1 MPTIDLDRIAAVRLM
16 NRVDTKFLAD
26 ERQCMRLFEEAA
38 DRYYVQAIGTV
49 RACRYSTL
57 YYDTPQWEM
66 YHLHH
71 NRRLTRQK
79 IRTRTYVETGVTYL
93 EVKNKSNKGRTHKR
107 RMALDRSLFAAA
119 ATDTAAADFL
129 RREARYAPETLSPS
143 LATRFVR
150 VTLVNHAMTE
160 RLTIDFDLHFD
171 NVRAADGGNK
181 DMNGRG
187 DMDTIGCEDMNTIGP
202 GDMDINGCGNNG
214 MTGMDN
220 GFRPAAEASFG
231 HTASLGRLVVIEL
244 KQDALAPSPMKQL
257 LAQLRVKPFKMS
269 KYCIGEALTNP
280 LVKHNRFKAKIRA
293 IGKMAA
299 HDSNIN
305 DML

>member
-26 ERQCMRLFEEAA
+26 ERQCMRLLEEAA

-79 IRTRTYVETGVTYL
+79 VRTRTYVETGVSFL
-93 EVKNKSNKGRTHKR
+93 EVKNKSNKGRTRKL
-107 RMALDRSLFAAA
+107 RMRIGGGIFATAPSDAEAAA
-119 ATDTAAADFL
+119 FL
-129 RREARYAPETLSPS
+129 RQKSSYAPDTLTPS

-150 VTLVNHAMTE
+150 VTLVNRAMTE
-160 RLTIDFDLHFD
+160 RLTIDFDLHFT
-171 NVRAADGGNK
+171 NVRAGAGEAERGAAAASGGAGAERHR
-181 DMNGRG
+181 DANG
-187 DMDTIGCEDMNTIGP
+187 
-202 GDMDINGCGNNG
+202 
-214 MTGMDN
+214 
-220 GFRPAAEASFG
+220 
-231 HTASLGRLVVIEL
+231 TASLGGLAIIEL
-244 KQDALAPSPMKQL
+244 KQDTTAPSPMKEIL
-257 LAQLRVKPFKMS
+257 TRLRIKPFKIS

-280 LVKHNRFKAKIRA
+280 HVKRNRFKAKLRA
-293 IGKMAA
+293 IDKMSRNANK
-299 HDSNIN
+299 NIT
-305 DML
+305 L

>member
-79 IRTRTYVETGVTYL
+79 VRTRTYVETGVSFL
-93 EVKNKSNKGRTHKR
+93 EVKNKSNKGRTRKL
-107 RMALDRSLFAAA
+107 RMRIGGGIFTTAPSDAEAAA
-119 ATDTAAADFL
+119 FL
-129 RREARYAPETLSPS
+129 RQKSSYAPDTLTPS

-150 VTLVNHAMTE
+150 VTLVNRAMTE
-160 RLTIDFDLHFD
+160 RLTIDFDLHFT
-171 NVRAADGGNK
+171 NVRAGTEEAERGAAAASGGADAERHR
-181 DMNGRG
+181 DANG
-187 DMDTIGCEDMNTIGP
+187 
-202 GDMDINGCGNNG
+202 
-214 MTGMDN
+214 
-220 GFRPAAEASFG
+220 
-231 HTASLGRLVVIEL
+231 TASLGGLAIIEL
-244 KQDALAPSPMKQL
+244 KQDTTAPSPMKEI
-257 LAQLRVKPFKMS
+257 LARLRIKPFKIS

-280 LVKHNRFKAKIRA
+280 HVKRNRFKAKLRA
-293 IGKMAA
+293 IDKMSRNANK
-299 HDSNIN
+299 NIT
-305 DML
+305 L

>member
-1 MPTIDLDRIAAVRLM
+1 MLPVWQRMPTIDLDRIAAVRLM

-79 IRTRTYVETGVTYL
+79 VRTRTYVETGVSFL
-93 EVKNKSNKGRTHKR
+93 EVKNKSNKGRTRKL
-107 RMALDRSLFAAA
+107 RMRIGGGIFATAPSDAEAAA
-119 ATDTAAADFL
+119 FL
-129 RREARYAPETLSPS
+129 RQKSSYAPDTLTPS

-150 VTLVNHAMTE
+150 VTLVNRAMTE
-160 RLTIDFDLHFD
+160 RLTIDFDLHFT
-171 NVRAADGGNK
+171 NVRAGAEEAERSAAAASGGADAERHR
-181 DMNGRG
+181 DANG
-187 DMDTIGCEDMNTIGP
+187 
-202 GDMDINGCGNNG
+202 
-214 MTGMDN
+214 
-220 GFRPAAEASFG
+220 
-231 HTASLGRLVVIEL
+231 TASLGGLAIIEL
-244 KQDALAPSPMKQL
+244 KQDTTAPSPMKEI
-257 LAQLRVKPFKMS
+257 LARLRIKPFKIS

-280 LVKHNRFKAKIRA
+280 HVKRNRFKAKLRA
-293 IGKMAA
+293 IDKMSRNANK
-299 HDSNIN
+299 NIT
-305 DML
+305 L

>member
-26 ERQCMRLFEEAA
+26 ERQCMRLLEEAA

-79 IRTRTYVETGVTYL
+79 VRTRTYVETGVSFL
-93 EVKNKSNKGRTHKR
+93 EVKNKSNKGRTRKL
-107 RMALDRSLFAAA
+107 RMRIGGDIFATAPSDAEAAA
-119 ATDTAAADFL
+119 FL
-129 RREARYAPETLSPS
+129 RQKSSYAPDTLTPS

-150 VTLVNHAMTE
+150 VTLVNRAMTE
-160 RLTIDFDLHFD
+160 RLTIDFDLHFT
-171 NVRAADGGNK
+171 NVRAGAGEAERGAAAASGGAGAERHR
-181 DMNGRG
+181 DANG
-187 DMDTIGCEDMNTIGP
+187 
-202 GDMDINGCGNNG
+202 
-214 MTGMDN
+214 
-220 GFRPAAEASFG
+220 
-231 HTASLGRLVVIEL
+231 TASLGGLAIIEL
-244 KQDALAPSPMKQL
+244 KQDTTAPSPMKEIL
-257 LAQLRVKPFKMS
+257 TRLRIKPFKIS

-280 LVKHNRFKAKIRA
+280 HVKRNRFKAKLRA
-293 IGKMAA
+293 IDKMSRNANK
-299 HDSNIN
+299 NIT
-305 DML
+305 L

>member
-26 ERQCMRLFEEAA
+26 ERQCMRLLEEAA

-79 IRTRTYVETGVTYL
+79 VRTRTYVETGVSFL
-93 EVKNKSNKGRTHKR
+93 EVKNKSNKGRTRKL
-107 RMALDRSLFAAA
+107 RMRIGGGIFATAPSDAEAAA
-119 ATDTAAADFL
+119 FL
-129 RREARYAPETLSPS
+129 RQKSSYAPDTLTPS

-150 VTLVNHAMTE
+150 VTLVNRAMTE
-160 RLTIDFDLHFD
+160 RLTIDFDLHFT
-171 NVRAADGGNK
+171 NVRAGTEEAERGAAAASGGADAERHR
-181 DMNGRG
+181 DANG
-187 DMDTIGCEDMNTIGP
+187 
-202 GDMDINGCGNNG
+202 
-214 MTGMDN
+214 
-220 GFRPAAEASFG
+220 
-231 HTASLGRLVVIEL
+231 TASLGGLAIIEL
-244 KQDALAPSPMKQL
+244 KQDTTAPSPMKEI
-257 LAQLRVKPFKMS
+257 LARLRIKPFKIS

-280 LVKHNRFKAKIRA
+280 HVKRNRFKAKLRA
-293 IGKMAA
+293 IDKMSRNANK
-299 HDSNIN
+299 NIT
-305 DML
+305 L

>member
-26 ERQCMRLFEEAA
+26 ERQCMRLLEEAA

-79 IRTRTYVETGVTYL
+79 VRTRTYVETGVSFL
-93 EVKNKSNKGRTHKR
+93 EVKNKSNKGRTRKL
-107 RMALDRSLFAAA
+107 RMRIGGGIFATAPSDAEAAA
-119 ATDTAAADFL
+119 FL
-129 RREARYAPETLSPS
+129 RQKSSYAPDTLTPS

-150 VTLVNHAMTE
+150 VTLVNRAMTE
-160 RLTIDFDLHFD
+160 RLTIDFDLHFT
-171 NVRAADGGNK
+171 NVRAGAGEAERGAAAASGGADAERHR
-181 DMNGRG
+181 DANG
-187 DMDTIGCEDMNTIGP
+187 
-202 GDMDINGCGNNG
+202 
-214 MTGMDN
+214 
-220 GFRPAAEASFG
+220 
-231 HTASLGRLVVIEL
+231 TASLGGLAIIEL
-244 KQDALAPSPMKQL
+244 KQDTTAPSPMKEI
-257 LAQLRVKPFKMS
+257 LARLRIKPFKIS

-280 LVKHNRFKAKIRA
+280 HVKRNRFKAKLRA
-293 IGKMAA
+293 IDKMSRNANK
-299 HDSNIN
+299 NIT
-305 DML
+305 L

>member
-26 ERQCMRLFEEAA
+26 ERQCMRLLEEAA

-79 IRTRTYVETGVTYL
+79 VRTRTYVETGVSFL
-93 EVKNKSNKGRTHKR
+93 EVKNKSNKGRTRKL
-107 RMALDRSLFAAA
+107 RMRIGGGIFTTAPSDAEAAA
-119 ATDTAAADFL
+119 FL
-129 RREARYAPETLSPS
+129 RQKSSYAPDTLTPS

-150 VTLVNHAMTE
+150 VTLVNRAMTE
-160 RLTIDFDLHFD
+160 RLTIDFDLHFT
-171 NVRAADGGNK
+171 NVRAGAEEAKRGAAAASGGADAERHR
-181 DMNGRG
+181 DTNG
-187 DMDTIGCEDMNTIGP
+187 
-202 GDMDINGCGNNG
+202 
-214 MTGMDN
+214 
-220 GFRPAAEASFG
+220 
-231 HTASLGRLVVIEL
+231 TASLGGLAIIEL
-244 KQDALAPSPMKQL
+244 KQDTTAPSPMKEI
-257 LAQLRVKPFKMS
+257 LARLRIKPFKIS

-280 LVKHNRFKAKIRA
+280 HVKRNRFKAKLRA
-293 IGKMAA
+293 IDKMSRNANK
-299 HDSNIN
+299 NIT
-305 DML
+305 L

>member
-26 ERQCMRLFEEAA
+26 ERQCMRLLEEAA

-79 IRTRTYVETGVTYL
+79 VRTRTYVETGVSFL
-93 EVKNKSNKGRTHKR
+93 EVKNKSNKGRTRKL
-107 RMALDRSLFAAA
+107 RMRIGGGIFTTAPSDAEAAA
-119 ATDTAAADFL
+119 FL
-129 RREARYAPETLSPS
+129 RQKSSYAPDTLTPS

-150 VTLVNHAMTE
+150 VTLVNRAMTE
-160 RLTIDFDLHFD
+160 RLTIDFDLHFT
-171 NVRAADGGNK
+171 NVRAGAGEAERGAAAASGGAGAERHR
-181 DMNGRG
+181 DANG
-187 DMDTIGCEDMNTIGP
+187 
-202 GDMDINGCGNNG
+202 
-214 MTGMDN
+214 
-220 GFRPAAEASFG
+220 
-231 HTASLGRLVVIEL
+231 TASLGGLAIIEL
-244 KQDALAPSPMKQL
+244 KQDTTAPSPMKEI
-257 LAQLRVKPFKMS
+257 LARLRIKPFKIS

-280 LVKHNRFKAKIRA
+280 HVKRNRFKAKLRA
-293 IGKMAA
+293 IDKMSRNANK
-299 HDSNIN
+299 NIT
-305 DML
+305 L

>member
-26 ERQCMRLFEEAA
+26 ERQCMRLLEEAA

-79 IRTRTYVETGVTYL
+79 VRTRTYVETGVSFL
-93 EVKNKSNKGRTHKR
+93 EVKNKSNKGRTRKL
-107 RMALDRSLFAAA
+107 RMRIGGGIFTTAPSDAEAAA
-119 ATDTAAADFL
+119 FL
-129 RREARYAPETLSPS
+129 RQKSSYAPDTLTPS

-150 VTLVNHAMTE
+150 VTLVNRAMTE
-160 RLTIDFDLHFD
+160 RLTIDFDLHFT
-171 NVRAADGGNK
+171 NVRAGTEEAERGAAAASGGADAERHR
-181 DMNGRG
+181 DANG
-187 DMDTIGCEDMNTIGP
+187 
-202 GDMDINGCGNNG
+202 
-214 MTGMDN
+214 
-220 GFRPAAEASFG
+220 
-231 HTASLGRLVVIEL
+231 TASLSGLAIIEL
-244 KQDALAPSPMKQL
+244 KQDTTAPSPMKEI
-257 LAQLRVKPFKMS
+257 LARLRIKPFKIS

-280 LVKHNRFKAKIRA
+280 HVKRNRFKAKLRA
-293 IGKMAA
+293 IDKMSRNANK
-299 HDSNIN
+299 NIT
-305 DML
+305 L

>member
-26 ERQCMRLFEEAA
+26 ERQCMRLLEEAA

-79 IRTRTYVETGVTYL
+79 VRTRTYVETGVSFL
-93 EVKNKSNKGRTHKR
+93 EVKNKSNKGRTRKL
-107 RMALDRSLFAAA
+107 RMRIGGGIFTTAPSDAEAAA
-119 ATDTAAADFL
+119 FL
-129 RREARYAPETLSPS
+129 RQKSSYAPDTLTPS

-150 VTLVNHAMTE
+150 VTLVNRAMTE
-160 RLTIDFDLHFD
+160 RLTIDFDLHFT
-171 NVRAADGGNK
+171 NVRAGTEEAERGAAAASEGTGAERHRDA
-181 DMNGRG
+181 NG
-187 DMDTIGCEDMNTIGP
+187 
-202 GDMDINGCGNNG
+202 
-214 MTGMDN
+214 
-220 GFRPAAEASFG
+220 
-231 HTASLGRLVVIEL
+231 TASLGGLAIIEL
-244 KQDALAPSPMKQL
+244 KQDTTAPSPMKEI
-257 LAQLRVKPFKMS
+257 LARLRIKPFKIS

-280 LVKHNRFKAKIRA
+280 HVKRNRFKAKLRA
-293 IGKMAA
+293 IDKMSRNANK
-299 HDSNIN
+299 NIT
-305 DML
+305 L

>member
-26 ERQCMRLFEEAA
+26 ERQCMRLLEEAA

-79 IRTRTYVETGVTYL
+79 VRTRTYVETGVSFL
-93 EVKNKSNKGRTHKR
+93 EVKNKSNKGRTRKL
-107 RMALDRSLFAAA
+107 RMRIGGGIFATAPSDAEAAA
-119 ATDTAAADFL
+119 FL
-129 RREARYAPETLSPS
+129 RQKSSYAPDTLTPS

-150 VTLVNHAMTE
+150 VTLVNRAMTE
-160 RLTIDFDLHFD
+160 RLTIDFDLHFT
-171 NVRAADGGNK
+171 NVRAGAEEAERSAAAASGEAGAERHRDA
-181 DMNGRG
+181 NG
-187 DMDTIGCEDMNTIGP
+187 
-202 GDMDINGCGNNG
+202 
-214 MTGMDN
+214 
-220 GFRPAAEASFG
+220 
-231 HTASLGRLVVIEL
+231 TASLGGLAIIEL
-244 KQDALAPSPMKQL
+244 KQDTTAPSPMKEI
-257 LAQLRVKPFKMS
+257 LARLRIKPFKIS

-280 LVKHNRFKAKIRA
+280 HVKRNRFKAKLRA
-293 IGKMAA
+293 IDKMSRNANK
-299 HDSNIN
+299 NIT
-305 DML
+305 L

>member
-26 ERQCMRLFEEAA
+26 ERQCMRLLEEAA

-79 IRTRTYVETGVTYL
+79 VRTRTYVETGVSFL
-93 EVKNKSNKGRTHKR
+93 EVKNKSNKGRTRKHR
-107 RMALDRSLFAAA
+107 IRIGGDIFATAPSDAEAAA
-119 ATDTAAADFL
+119 FL
-129 RREARYAPETLSPS
+129 RQKSSYAPDTLTPS

-150 VTLVNHAMTE
+150 VTLVNRAMTE
-160 RLTIDFDLHFD
+160 RLTIDFDLHFT
-171 NVRAADGGNK
+171 NVRAGAEEAERSAAAASGGAGAERHR
-181 DMNGRG
+181 DANG
-187 DMDTIGCEDMNTIGP
+187 
-202 GDMDINGCGNNG
+202 
-214 MTGMDN
+214 
-220 GFRPAAEASFG
+220 
-231 HTASLGRLVVIEL
+231 TASLGGLAIIEL
-244 KQDALAPSPMKQL
+244 KQDTTAPSPMKEI
-257 LAQLRVKPFKMS
+257 LARLRIKPFKIS

-280 LVKHNRFKAKIRA
+280 HVKRNRFKAKLRA
-293 IGKMAA
+293 IDKMSRNANK
-299 HDSNIN
+299 NIT
-305 DML
+305 L

>member
-26 ERQCMRLFEEAA
+26 ERQCMRLLEEAA

-79 IRTRTYVETGVTYL
+79 VRTRTYVETGVSFL
-93 EVKNKSNKGRTHKR
+93 EVKNKSNKGRTRKL
-107 RMALDRSLFAAA
+107 RMRIGGDIFATAPSDAEAAA
-119 ATDTAAADFL
+119 FL
-129 RREARYAPETLSPS
+129 RQKSSYAPDTLTPS

-150 VTLVNHAMTE
+150 VTLVNRAMTE
-160 RLTIDFDLHFD
+160 RLTIDFDLHFT
-171 NVRAADGGNK
+171 NVRAAER
-181 DMNGRG
+181 M
-187 DMDTIGCEDMNTIGP
+187 E
-202 GDMDINGCGNNG
+202 
-214 MTGMDN
+214 
-220 GFRPAAEASFG
+220 RPAEGMERAAEGIERAAEDTQGAAAEDTQGAAADGFKG
-231 HTASLGRLVVIEL
+231 AAGGTAALDGLVIIEL
-244 KQDALAPSPMKQL
+244 KQDAMAPSPMKEI
-257 LAQLRVKPFKMS
+257 LARLRIKPFKIS

-280 LVKHNRFKAKIRA
+280 HVKRNRFKAKLRA
-293 IGKMAA
+293 IDKMSRNANK
-299 HDSNIN
+299 NIT
-305 DML
+305 L

>member
-1 MPTIDLDRIAAVRLM
+1 MLPVWQRMPTIDLDRIAAVRLM

-79 IRTRTYVETGVTYL
+79 VRTRTYVETGVSFL
-93 EVKNKSNKGRTHKR
+93 EVKNKSNKGRTRKL
-107 RMALDRSLFAAA
+107 RMRIGGGIFATAPSDAEAAA
-119 ATDTAAADFL
+119 FL
-129 RREARYAPETLSPS
+129 RQKSSYAPDTLTPS

-150 VTLVNHAMTE
+150 VTLVNRAMTE
-160 RLTIDFDLHFD
+160 RLTIDFDLHFT
-171 NVRAADGGNK
+171 NVRAGAGEAERSAAAASGGADA
-181 DMNGRG
+181 DRHRDANG
-187 DMDTIGCEDMNTIGP
+187 
-202 GDMDINGCGNNG
+202 
-214 MTGMDN
+214 
-220 GFRPAAEASFG
+220 
-231 HTASLGRLVVIEL
+231 TASLGGLAIIEL
-244 KQDALAPSPMKQL
+244 KQDTTAPSPMKEI
-257 LAQLRVKPFKMS
+257 LARLRIKPFKIS

-280 LVKHNRFKAKIRA
+280 HVKRNRFKAKLRA
-293 IGKMAA
+293 IDKMSRNANK
-299 HDSNIN
+299 NIT
-305 DML
+305 L

>member
-26 ERQCMRLFEEAA
+26 ERQCMRLLEEAA

-79 IRTRTYVETGVTYL
+79 VRTRTYVETGVSFL
-93 EVKNKSNKGRTHKR
+93 EVKNKSNKGRTRKL
-107 RMALDRSLFAAA
+107 RMRIGGGIFATAPSDAEAAA
-119 ATDTAAADFL
+119 FL
-129 RREARYAPETLSPS
+129 RQKSSYAPDTLTPS

-150 VTLVNHAMTE
+150 VTLVNRAMTE
-160 RLTIDFDLHFD
+160 RLTIDFDLHFT
-171 NVRAADGGNK
+171 NVRAGAEEAARGAAAASGGAGAERHR
-181 DMNGRG
+181 DANG
-187 DMDTIGCEDMNTIGP
+187 
-202 GDMDINGCGNNG
+202 
-214 MTGMDN
+214 
-220 GFRPAAEASFG
+220 
-231 HTASLGRLVVIEL
+231 TASLGGLAIIEL
-244 KQDALAPSPMKQL
+244 KQDTTAPSPMKEI
-257 LAQLRVKPFKMS
+257 LARLRIKPFKIS

-280 LVKHNRFKAKIRA
+280 HVKRNRFKAKLRA
-293 IGKMAA
+293 IDKMSRNANK
-299 HDSNIN
+299 NIT
-305 DML
+305 L

>member
-26 ERQCMRLFEEAA
+26 ERQCMRLLEEAA

-79 IRTRTYVETGVTYL
+79 VRTRTYVETGVSFL
-93 EVKNKSNKGRTHKR
+93 EVKNKSNKGRTRKL
-107 RMALDRSLFAAA
+107 RMRIGGGIFTTAPSDAEAAA
-119 ATDTAAADFL
+119 FL
-129 RREARYAPETLSPS
+129 RQKSSYAPDTLTPS

-150 VTLVNHAMTE
+150 VTLVNRAMTE
-160 RLTIDFDLHFD
+160 RLTIDFDLHFT
-171 NVRAADGGNK
+171 NVRAGAGEAERGAAAASGGADAERHR
-181 DMNGRG
+181 DANG
-187 DMDTIGCEDMNTIGP
+187 
-202 GDMDINGCGNNG
+202 
-214 MTGMDN
+214 
-220 GFRPAAEASFG
+220 
-231 HTASLGRLVVIEL
+231 TASLGGLAIIEL
-244 KQDALAPSPMKQL
+244 KQDTTAPSPMKEI
-257 LAQLRVKPFKMS
+257 LARLRIKPFKIS

-280 LVKHNRFKAKIRA
+280 HVKRNRFKAKLRA
-293 IGKMAA
+293 IDKMSRNANK
-299 HDSNIN
+299 NIT
-305 DML
+305 L

>member
-26 ERQCMRLFEEAA
+26 ERQCMRLLEEAA

-79 IRTRTYVETGVTYL
+79 VRTRTYVETGVSFL
-93 EVKNKSNKGRTHKR
+93 EVKNKSNKGRTRKL
-107 RMALDRSLFAAA
+107 RMRIGGGIFATAPSDAEAAA
-119 ATDTAAADFL
+119 FL
-129 RREARYAPETLSPS
+129 RQKSSYAPDTLTPS

-150 VTLVNHAMTE
+150 VTLVNRAMTE
-160 RLTIDFDLHFD
+160 RLTIDFDLHFT
-171 NVRAADGGNK
+171 NVRAGAERHRDA
-181 DMNGRG
+181 NG
-187 DMDTIGCEDMNTIGP
+187 
-202 GDMDINGCGNNG
+202 
-214 MTGMDN
+214 
-220 GFRPAAEASFG
+220 
-231 HTASLGRLVVIEL
+231 TASLGGLAIIEL
-244 KQDALAPSPMKQL
+244 KQDTTAPSPMKEI
-257 LAQLRVKPFKMS
+257 LARLRIKPFKIS

-280 LVKHNRFKAKIRA
+280 HVKRNRFKAKLRA
-293 IGKMAA
+293 IDKMSRNA
-299 HDSNIN
+299 NKTIT
-305 DML
+305 L

>member
-26 ERQCMRLFEEAA
+26 ERQCMRLLEEAA

-79 IRTRTYVETGVTYL
+79 VRTRTYVETGVSFL
-93 EVKNKSNKGRTHKR
+93 EVKNKSNKGRTRKL
-107 RMALDRSLFAAA
+107 RMRIGGGIFATAPSDAEAAA
-119 ATDTAAADFL
+119 FL
-129 RREARYAPETLSPS
+129 RQKSSYAPDTLTPS

-150 VTLVNHAMTE
+150 VTLVNRAMTE
-160 RLTIDFDLHFD
+160 RLTIDFDLHFT
-171 NVRAADGGNK
+171 NVRAGAGEAERGAAAASGGAGAERHR
-181 DMNGRG
+181 DANG
-187 DMDTIGCEDMNTIGP
+187 
-202 GDMDINGCGNNG
+202 
-214 MTGMDN
+214 
-220 GFRPAAEASFG
+220 
-231 HTASLGRLVVIEL
+231 TASLGGLAIIEL
-244 KQDALAPSPMKQL
+244 KQDTTAPSPMKEI
-257 LAQLRVKPFKMS
+257 LARLRIKPFKIS

-280 LVKHNRFKAKIRA
+280 HVKRNRFKAKLRA
-293 IGKMAA
+293 IDKMSRNANK
-299 HDSNIN
+299 NIT
-305 DML
+305 L